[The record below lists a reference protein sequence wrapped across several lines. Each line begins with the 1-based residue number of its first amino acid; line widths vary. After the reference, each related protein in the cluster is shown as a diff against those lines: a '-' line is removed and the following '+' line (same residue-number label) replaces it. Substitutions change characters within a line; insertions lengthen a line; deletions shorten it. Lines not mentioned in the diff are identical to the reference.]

1 MQFGCLFLFPCQ
13 ARVCLGARLDFI
25 REFFPAFGR
34 FVGFDGLCGYGNAC
48 YGFRKSVPFAFG
60 SGRRCEGFHNDLFYA
75 GIVES
80 GKVDAGDAGGNGQCM
95 YLLVAGYQALPQD
108 AYALRN
114 FKAGKV
120 GAAYKAV
127 LFDYGIRMVA

>member
-1 MQFGCLFLFPCQ
+1 
-13 ARVCLGARLDFI
+13 
-25 REFFPAFGR
+25 
-34 FVGFDGLCGYGNAC
+34 
-48 YGFRKSVPFAFG
+48 
-60 SGRRCEGFHNDLFYA
+60 
-75 GIVES
+75 
-80 GKVDAGDAGGNGQCM
+80 M

>member
-1 MQFGCLFLFPCQ
+1 M
-13 ARVCLGARLDFI
+13 VS
-25 REFFPAFGR
+25 
-34 FVGFDGLCGYGNAC
+34 GNP
-48 YGFRKSVPFAFG
+48 YHSPSEV
-60 SGRRCEGFHNDLFYA
+60 
-75 GIVES
+75 
-80 GKVDAGDAGGNGQCM
+80 AGGVRASTMTSFMPVLSKAEKSMRVTRAGMVSM